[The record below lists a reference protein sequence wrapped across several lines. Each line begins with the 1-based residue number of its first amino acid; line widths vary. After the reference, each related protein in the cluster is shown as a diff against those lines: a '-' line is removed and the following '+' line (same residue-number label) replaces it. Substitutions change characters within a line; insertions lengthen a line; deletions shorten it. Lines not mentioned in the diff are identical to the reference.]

1 MIKETRRHRR
11 ILRHARVRAKIAGN
25 AMRPRLVVFRS
36 NKHLYVQLIDD
47 EKNKVLAAVS
57 DLKIKS
63 KKKGVGLAKVV
74 AQMMAEKTREKKVQK
89 IVFDRG
95 GYKYHG
101 QIKVLAEELRAQGIT
116 F

>member
-1 MIKETRRHRR
+1 M
-11 ILRHARVRAKIAGN
+11 RHARVRARIAGN
-25 AMRPRLVVFRS
+25 TSRPRLVVFRS

-47 EKNKVLAAVS
+47 ENNKVLAAVS
-57 DLKIKS
+57 DVKMKS
-63 KKKGVGLAKVV
+63 KKKGVENAKELAG
-74 AQMMAEKTREKKVQK
+74 MMAEKAKAHKVKK

-101 QIKVLAEELRAQGIT
+101 HIKVLAEELRAQGIT

>member
-1 MIKETRRHRR
+1 MNKETRRHRR
-11 ILRHARVRAKIAGN
+11 ILRHKRVRAKITGN
-25 AMRPRLVVFRS
+25 ALKPRLVVFRS
-36 NKHLYVQLIDD
+36 NKHLYIQLIDD

-57 DLKIKS
+57 DLKMKS
-63 KKKGVGLAKVV
+63 KKRGVELVKDLAGT
-74 AQMMAEKTREKKVQK
+74 MASKAKEKEVQK